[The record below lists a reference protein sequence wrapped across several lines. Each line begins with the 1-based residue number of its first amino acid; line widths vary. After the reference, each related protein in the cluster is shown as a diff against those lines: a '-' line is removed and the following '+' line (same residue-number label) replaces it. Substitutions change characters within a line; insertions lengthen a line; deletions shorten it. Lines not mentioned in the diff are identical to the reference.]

1 MLKVSRAK
9 QFPPFTVCVRIQ
21 HDCPSAAV
29 PLAIKK
35 GLFTLAQCSSIVICG
50 TINIDPFFSSL
61 MTALVMM
68 QFGTE
73 PYTAM
78 AAEGV
83 TVLCCGKGV
92 KTRADVQ
99 KSRLKLLL
107 IFGVLL
113 HHMSLIILCL
123 FYRCEINEDSFEVM
137 SILLGVV
144 TLLGVV
150 AGSSES
156 NNVRALTDVAAIVL
170 YWFAVTQY
178 FTGSMWAVA
187 WATVATLGDAI
198 IAVQLVLFSRL
209 FGQLGDKEIGPTP
222 SQSGFMRLG

>member
-1 MLKVSRAK
+1 
-9 QFPPFTVCVRIQ
+9 
-21 HDCPSAAV
+21 
-29 PLAIKK
+29 
-35 GLFTLAQCSSIVICG
+35 
-50 TINIDPFFSSL
+50 

-83 TVLCCGKGV
+83 KALCCGKGV

-107 IFGVLL
+107 IFGVFL

-144 TLLGVV
+144 TLLGVWQ
-150 AGSSES
+150 
-156 NNVRALTDVAAIVL
+156 AAPR
-170 YWFAVTQY
+170 
-178 FTGSMWAVA
+178 
-187 WATVATLGDAI
+187 ATLCAH
-198 IAVQLVLFSRL
+198 
-209 FGQLGDKEIGPTP
+209 
-222 SQSGFMRLG
+222 